1 MPEIREERYWL
12 ITDKGDPEALA
23 LVDGRTDLLYH
34 RNGYNVPHYSRQ
46 NPGTRSFTR
55 NGQNLVFISTDKLAV
70 WVTFRPTPGVAV
82 RPDGR
87 DAWECTL
94 FRNESPILSSILIR
108 EAVLL
113 SIALWGPVPADGFI
127 TYIRPELTTKRRSRN
142 SPPGACY
149 RHAGWKPTRPASD
162 GKPCLRAPEC
172 MIRIPC
178 WREWRFNGTRGG
190 LLRRNLEG
198 IVV

>member
-1 MPEIREERYWL
+1 MPEIREDRYWL

-82 RPDGR
+82 P
-87 DAWECTL
+87 
-94 FRNESPILSSILIR
+94 P
-108 EAVLL
+108 
-113 SIALWGPVPADGFI
+113 DGFI

-149 RHAGWKPTRPASD
+149 RHAGWKPTRPAAD

-198 IVV
+198 MVV